1 MIKINIFMRIYIN
14 MQKSVGDFL
23 RFYVALKFRNANLT
37 VRGENGIYNIDAVI
51 ILKVEKKTSIL

>member
-1 MIKINIFMRIYIN
+1 MRIYIN